1 MGLLYKNMKKQFL
14 VYCNY
19 DEYCQGYEE
28 TWGYFL
34 VTASSFKDAVEKL
47 KKKLVNP
54 DNFRDCNV
62 E

>member
-1 MGLLYKNMKKQFL
+1 MKKQFL
-14 VYCNY
+14 VCCNY

-34 VTASSFKDAVEKL
+34 VTASSFKDAVKKL

-54 DNFRDCNV
+54 DNFKDCDV